1 MTCSLPAARPRPTT
15 CERRVQNI
23 AGRGVSYGRRVFL
36 RRLGLGAAG
45 LTAMSSVFVKAL
57 ARQSPTRGSL
67 PGSSPETQ
75 GVSSAAILRFLDAA
89 AASTHEFHSLMI
101 VRHGHVIAAGWWAPY
116 RPDAVHMLYSLTKS
130 FTSTAVGFAVAE
142 GRLSVQDPV
151 TKFFP
156 EALPPIIGDNLAA
169 LRIEHLLTMSA
180 GHATETNATITTE
193 HDWAKAFLALPIERA
208 PGSVFLYDSGASY
221 MLAAIVQKLCGEKL
235 IDYLT
240 PRLFSPLGMHGM
252 TWETCPLG
260 RNIGGWGLSVTTETL
275 ASFGQFC
282 LQQGQWNGTQ
292 LLPREWLE
300 RATTARIQ
308 QPPDSKEG
316 PNSDWNQGYGY
327 QFWRCRHHGFR
338 GDGAFGQS
346 CIVMPDQDAVIA
358 ITSCTRD
365 MQGLFNLVWE
375 HLLPAMSASLTK
387 RAADADAKLMQRLA
401 SLALPLPAGAATSP
415 LAAMISGKRYRL
427 EPNSLGAT
435 DVAFDLTRASCTFR
449 MNGSEVHC
457 GVGNWQYGTTNMP
470 GTPPRIREPSGP
482 MPARLP
488 VAAASAWKDD
498 HTLEMHW
505 RFYETPHYDTVT
517 CRFDGNQITVEFLN
531 SITQLSRHSPQ
542 PQPETRPVLRGS
554 FAS

>member
-1 MTCSLPAARPRPTT
+1 MSIARR
-15 CERRVQNI
+15 
-23 AGRGVSYGRRVFL
+23 AFL
-36 RRLGLGAAG
+36 RRLGLAAAA
-45 LTAMSSVFVKAL
+45 LNLPFVSFPAL
-57 ARQSPTRGSL
+57 ARQSPARGRV
-67 PGSSPETQ
+67 PRSSPEAQ
-75 GVSSAAILRFLDAA
+75 GVSSTAILRFLDAA
-89 AASTHEFHSLMI
+89 AAASAHEFHSLMI
-101 VRHGHVIAAGWWAPY
+101 ARHGHVIAEGWWSPY

-142 GRLSVQDPV
+142 GRLDVQDPI

-156 EALPPIIGDNLAA
+156 EALPPIVSDNLAA
-169 LRIEHLLTMSA
+169 LRVEHLLTMSA

-193 HDWAKAFLALPIERA
+193 HDWAKAFLALPIEHP

-221 MLAAIVQKLCGEKL
+221 MLAAIVQKLSGEKL

-240 PRLFSPLGMHGM
+240 PRLFAPLGIRGM

-275 ASFGQFC
+275 ARFGQLY

-292 LLPREWLE
+292 LLPREWIE
-300 RATTARIQ
+300 RATTAKIQ
-308 QPPDSKEG
+308 QPDSN
-316 PNSDWNQGYGY
+316 PTSDWNQGYGY
-327 QFWRCRHHGFR
+327 QFWRCRHGAFR

-365 MQGLFNLVWE
+365 MQGIFDLVWE
-375 HLLPAMSASLTK
+375 HLLPAMTASLMM
-387 RAADADAKLMQRLA
+387 RDADSHTQLQRRLA
-401 SLALPLPAGAATSP
+401 SLALPLPAGAASSP
-415 LAAMISGKRYRL
+415 MAALISGKRYRL

-435 DVAFDLTRASCTFR
+435 HVAYDLTQGSCTFQ
-449 MNGSEVHC
+449 MDNSEVRC
-457 GVGNWQYGTTNMP
+457 GFGKWQYGTTDMP
-470 GTPPRIREPSGP
+470 GTPPRIRELSGP
-482 MPARLP
+482 VPPRLP
-488 VAAASAWKDD
+488 VAGAAAWRDE
-498 HTLEMHW
+498 HTLDMHW

-531 SITQLSRHSPQ
+531 SITQMSRQSPQ
-542 PQPETRPVLRGS
+542 PHPETRPVLRGS